1 MNLKRNI
8 IISGYL
14 FGLLVFAFLLFGCVQ
29 SEKKKVFSESEVS
42 AFVMEDLNSKY
53 PNADVKEILEMKS
66 SDSNES
72 WEIKARVT
80 FNYTS
85 PCPVRMNV
93 YYDYPRKGF
102 VEKPP
107 EYITRTCEVCQGVT
121 TCILGT
127 PEEAII
133 ASHTL
138 SGSDPVKSYLGSYS
152 DAKASAKFYSDY
164 IDPVEKKIYKD
175 VWIVKWTSEKTN
187 YGLIV
192 LISNDA
198 KILGIIQATKQE
210 TI

>member
-1 MNLKRNI
+1 MNVKRNVF
-8 IISGYL
+8 ISGYV
-14 FGLLVFAFLLFGCVQ
+14 FILLLSAFILFGCVQ
-29 SEKKKVFSESEVS
+29 SESKKTFSESEVRT
-42 AFVMEDLNSKY
+42 FVMEDLNSKY
-53 PNADVKEILEMKS
+53 PNADVREILEMRS

-72 WEIKARVT
+72 WVIKARVT

-107 EYITRTCEVCQGVT
+107 EYITKTCEVCQGVS

-138 SGSDPVKSYLGSYS
+138 SGSEPVKSYISSYPN
-152 DAKASAKFYSDY
+152 AKASAKFYSEY
-164 IDPVEKKIYKD
+164 IDPVERKTYKD

-192 LISNDA
+192 LISNHA
-198 KILGIIQATKQE
+198 KIIGIIQATKQE